1 MFSSIPRS
9 RYKALQQRIQ
19 TQQEEIYK
27 FETGRDPFVVCSFPS
42 LSSSLLA
49 IQDYRAKLDVL
60 REENESLL
68 KRVTIFWTEKSDR

>member
-1 MFSSIPRS
+1 M
-9 RYKALQQRIQ
+9 QQRIQ

-27 FETGRDPFVVCSFPS
+27 FETSRDLFVVCSLPS
-42 LSSSLLA
+42 LKSSLLA

-68 KRVTIFWTEKSDR
+68 KRVTISREEKRTTDKSLFFV